1 MHSMLHTI
9 YRTTKVSQMNL
20 SGYAIRNQPQLS
32 ALDVHKLLVNAAVSN
47 ELVGTEV
54 AGRLAHIQL
63 LCKRDKARKV
73 QEERHSPLKLAPPAQ
88 QAQCPATHESEEFF
102 FNANIEKV
110 DYYINKRLTNL
121 NDAEKYD
128 KAPTAATL
136 VNLEIA
142 KIKESA
148 TYKSDCETKINAVL
162 ALCNTGSTVM
172 TGGDCIGDEV
182 RARVGHEEF
191 LVDAM
196 SDIMNSM
203 SHFEIMAFRD
213 DIVKLED
220 FNTKRR
226 IWRVFDGFREVF
238 DLIENE
244 LMTTLVTTCDRYDD
258 DDHGDDDDEDE

>member
-1 MHSMLHTI
+1 MALTSSNKRRRLPDEKPTPAQFVEI
-9 YRTTKVSQMNL
+9 VDELDQSDVRKLLTQAAQYL
-20 SGYAIRNQPQLS
+20 G

-47 ELVGTEV
+47 ELVGTEI

-73 QEERHSPLKLAPPAQ
+73 QEERYPPLKLAPPAQ

-110 DYYINKRLTNL
+110 DYYINKELTNL

-191 LVDAM
+191 LVNAM

-213 DIVKLED
+213 DIVKLEN
-220 FNTKRR
+220 FNMKRR
-226 IWRVFDGFREVF
+226 IWRVFDGFRESSI
-238 DLIENE
+238 LSRMN
-244 LMTTLVTTCDRYDD
+244 
-258 DDHGDDDDEDE
+258 